1 MKTKITTSFS
11 KLNLRRSNITKFCLA
26 VIITTVCALKLI
38 VISDIDEWAEETSR
52 DVAQYILP
60 EENTTIIYPETL
72 KKAECSKM
80 DFLIM
85 VLSGP
90 NNVERRNAIRNTW
103 IKDPPNVK

>member
-72 KKAECSKM
+72 KKADKVYYLFMKLKTIENDLLI
-80 DFLIM
+80 DFF
-85 VLSGP
+85 
-90 NNVERRNAIRNTW
+90 
-103 IKDPPNVK
+103 IKF